1 MIGRWVRGHKGLVG
15 TAATAAIAIVVTVVV
30 AFLLI
35 TRSRDV
41 AKQRAAEKAALAD
54 EKAALADE
62 KAALADGLRNALN
75 SVETERN
82 HAIQESRKAFQSL
95 SDFYL
100 ERGRALV
107 NGRDPKGLLWMVRRL
122 ATAPA
127 DDAVKQYQI
136 RSNLSAEVGQL
147 NMLKAIFSSSDQVWA
162 VAFSP
167 DGKTILTRSG
177 DNTARLWNA
186 ADGCPAASPWCI
198 RAPS

>member
-1 MIGRWVRGHKGLVG
+1 MRRSVGRPTASRRRGRLAEYLQLYLEGKPLPIRPPTTAEMIGRWVRGHKGLVG
-15 TAATAAIAIVVTVVV
+15 TAATAAIAIVVTVAI

-41 AKQRAAEKAALAD
+41 AKQRAD

-62 KAALADGLRNALN
+62 KAALANGLRNALN

-107 NGRDPKGLLWMVRRL
+107 NGRDTTGLLWMAPRWRPPLPTMRPGSIKSGPISRL
-122 ATAPA
+122 
-127 DDAVKQYQI
+127 
-136 RSNLSAEVGQL
+136 RLG
-147 NMLKAIFSSSDQVWA
+147 SSTS
-162 VAFSP
+162 
-167 DGKTILTRSG
+167 
-177 DNTARLWNA
+177 
-186 ADGCPAASPWCI
+186 
-198 RAPS
+198 